1 MFEKGLPRS
10 NINTSEMFFIYL
22 KHDISGIWHV
32 KQKDQ
37 KKMLEDVYDYSE
49 EQAIHYNPYRH
60 LHFESEAIRDLV
72 KQCNIKDLCKQYFP
86 PQFYQ
91 AIAD

>member
-1 MFEKGLPRS
+1 
-10 NINTSEMFFIYL
+10 
-22 KHDISGIWHV
+22 
-32 KQKDQ
+32 
-37 KKMLEDVYDYSE
+37 MLEDVYDYSE
-49 EQAIHYNPYRH
+49 EQVIHYNPYRH

-91 AIAD
+91 TLAD